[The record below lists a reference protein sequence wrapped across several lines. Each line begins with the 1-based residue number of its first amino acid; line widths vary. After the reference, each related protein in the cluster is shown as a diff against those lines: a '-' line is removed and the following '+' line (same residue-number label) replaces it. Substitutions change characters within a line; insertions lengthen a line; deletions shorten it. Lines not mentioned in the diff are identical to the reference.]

1 VVVMDLYSKNILGWA
16 LREYLGKEL
25 VIEALRKAIEG
36 YQITADIIFH
46 SDRGVQFTAYEFRQL
61 LNDFEIT

>member
-1 VVVMDLYSKNILGWA
+1 MDLYSKRILGVGITR
-16 LREYLGKEL
+16 LFGKEL

-46 SDRGVQFTAYEFRQL
+46 SDRGVQFTADEFRQL
-61 LNDFEIT
+61 INDFEIT